1 MLPNHRYP
9 PMGPVVTV
17 VNPLSPAV
25 VLNASIMLSRDMEV
39 VMQPPQ
45 VSHQTKETLF
55 PHIA

>member
-1 MLPNHRYP
+1 MLPHHRYP
-9 PMGPVVTV
+9 PSPVVTV